1 MLCPCHINTSLRCLL
16 HHSVSSMSMLAARDV
31 SYVRCHADSSNG
43 TVEQLLTSYSHW
55 TESLLWRQE
64 NPVWIY
70 LEFTCENTLSSP
82 TETHWGQ
89 SVVPDCFLTDNQL
102 RWLQMM
108 PTRHGSKTHI
118 EQLSNISHSG
128 QRVASFFLPHMNP
141 PAWRNMRKTVSQERM
156 VNCYPQTGQL
166 GKTRWWRPDI
176 MLEKL

>member
-1 MLCPCHINTSLRCLL
+1 
-16 HHSVSSMSMLAARDV
+16 MSCWQQQRD
-31 SYVRCHADSSNG
+31 SG
-43 TVEQLLTSYSHW
+43 TVANKLQ
-55 TESLLWRQE
+55 SLDRITPMKTREPSVNIPW
-64 NPVWIY
+64 VH

-108 PTRHGSKTHI
+108 PTRHGTKTHI

-128 QRVASFFLPHMNP
+128 QRVASFFLPHTNP